1 MRFDDEQTERAIRV
15 ITAVQ
20 QASGQPLPSPEELR
34 QTEKLAEAGDVS
46 AADELLA
53 ARLRL
58 IFPSVPEETCG
69 GERALLWRS
78 IVGGRYEGIAVAQ
91 GLDYRRAWADLQG
104 EGKRPALGSYFE
116 RWLSRALRQELVRA
130 TAEGWRL

>member
-1 MRFDDEQTERAIRV
+1 MRFDDEQTARAIRV

-20 QASGQPLPSPEELR
+20 RRSGQPLPAPEQLR
-34 QTEKLAEAGDVS
+34 QTEKRAEAGDVS

-58 IFPSVPEETCG
+58 IFPSVPEESRG
-69 GERALLWRS
+69 DERALLWQS
-78 IVGGRYEGIAVAQ
+78 IVGGRYEGIAVAE

-130 TAEGWRL
+130 TAEGWRF